1 MKRMFCRRAI
11 ACGFA
16 AALASVPC
24 SVPNATAA
32 GLKKIVAVSR
42 FENKSGDTSQ
52 TALGDNMADQLSDA
66 LVQSGEFIVVERKT
80 LDDVQDEQKLSASGQ
95 TSASKTAKAGK
106 LIAAQALVKGSIT
119 EFESKSAG
127 NSTGFGF
134 GPVNLGNKHEE
145 AHVGLIIQLV
155 DTSTGVVLDSQRV
168 EGKVASGGT
177 SVGVNVGVA
186 SFGQKGF
193 SKTPMGKAVQMAIDN
208 AVQKISDRLK
218 SVPFE
223 ARVIKVSMDGVFVN
237 AGARSGTAVGDR
249 FALFSVGD
257 ALTDPDTGESLG
269 VDEKRVGSVTVTDV
283 QEKYAK
289 ARLDGT
295 FQVKAGDIVKVD
307 TSLGAADA
315 SSPSPTSASTGSSP
329 SASPSAPPS
338 NVPPEAQ

>member
-1 MKRMFCRRAI
+1 MKRILRRRAV
-11 ACGFA
+11 AYGLA
-16 AALASVPC
+16 AAFASIPC
-24 SVPNATAA
+24 SVPNANAA

-42 FENKSGDTSQ
+42 FENKSGDNES
-52 TALGDNMADQLSDA
+52 ALGDNMADQLSDA

-80 LDDVQDEQKLSASGQ
+80 LDDIQDEQKLSASGQ
-95 TSASKTAKAGK
+95 SAASKTAKTGK

-127 NSTGFGF
+127 NSSGFGF
-134 GPVNLGNKHEE
+134 GPLSLGNNKSE

-155 DTSTGVVLDSQRV
+155 DTSSGQVLDSQRV

-193 SKTPMGKAVQMAIDN
+193 NKTPMGKAVQIAIDS
-208 AVQKISDRLK
+208 AVQKISDRLR

-223 ARVIKVSMDGVFVN
+223 AHVIKVTMDGVFVN
-237 AGARSGTAVGDR
+237 AGARSGTSVGDR
-249 FALFSVGD
+249 FALFSVGE
-257 ALTDPDTGESLG
+257 ALVDPDTGESLG
-269 VDEKRVGSVTVTDV
+269 VDQKRVGSVTVTDV

-295 FQVKAGDIVKVD
+295 FQVKTGDLIKVD
-307 TSLGAADA
+307 TSLAAADP
-315 SSPSPTSASTGSSP
+315 SSLAPSSASAAPAP
-329 SASPSAPPS
+329 SASPAAAPS

>member
-1 MKRMFCRRAI
+1 MKTTVCKRAVVYGLT
-11 ACGFA
+11 AMLTAVPF
-16 AALASVPC
+16 SVT
-24 SVPNATAA
+24 NATAA
-32 GLKKIVAVSR
+32 GLKKVVAVSR
-42 FENKSGDTSQ
+42 FENKSGDTSE

-80 LDDVQDEQKLSASGQ
+80 LDDVQDEQKLAASGQ
-95 TSASKTAKAGK
+95 TAASKTAKAGK

-127 NSTGFGF
+127 NSSGFGF
-134 GPVNLGNKHEE
+134 GPLSVGNKHDE

-155 DTSTGVVLDSQRV
+155 DTSTGQVLDSQRV

-208 AVQKISDRLK
+208 AVQKISARLR

-237 AGARSGTAVGDR
+237 AGSRSGTSVGDR
-249 FALFSVGD
+249 FALFSVGE
-257 ALTDPDTGESLG
+257 ALVDPDSGESLG
-269 VDEKRVGSVTVTDV
+269 VDEKKVGTITVTDV

-289 ARLDGT
+289 AKLDST
-295 FQVKAGDIVKVD
+295 FQVKTGDIVKVD
-307 TSLGAADA
+307 TGGPSDT
-315 SSPSPTSASTGSSP
+315 SSPAPSTGGTAPSP
-329 SASPSAPPS
+329 SASPAATPS

>member
-1 MKRMFCRRAI
+1 MNRTVYKRAVVY
-11 ACGFA
+11 GFA
-16 AALASVPC
+16 VALVSIPCWAPSAS
-24 SVPNATAA
+24 AA

-42 FENKSGDTSQ
+42 FENKSGDTSE

-80 LDDVQDEQKLSASGQ
+80 LDDVQDEQKLGASGQ

-106 LIAAQALVKGSIT
+106 LISAQAVVKGSIT

-177 SVGVNVGVA
+177 SIGVNAGGA
-186 SFGQKGF
+186 SFGSKGF

-208 AVQKISDRLK
+208 AVQKISERLK

-223 ARVIKVSMDGVFVN
+223 ARVIKVSMDGVIVN
-237 AGARSGTAVGDR
+237 AGGRSGTTVGER
-249 FALFSVGD
+249 FALFSVGE

-269 VDEKRVGSVTVTDV
+269 VDQKRVGSVTVTDV

-289 ARLDGT
+289 ASLDGT
-295 FQVKAGDIVKVD
+295 FQVKAGDIIKVD
-307 TSLGAADA
+307 PSLGAADA
-315 SSPSPTSASTGSSP
+315 SSPAPSTASAGSSP